1 MEDLKQT
8 EDLATSVMQPHLL
21 EQERTT
27 RRLATVALRRARI
40 LLILA
45 LAIAALAVYL
55 VTSNPR
61 PVNATNAL
69 LIAVSAMN
77 LLLLL
82 SRYRSA
88 KQSANLVNG
97 PAA

>member
-55 VTSNPR
+55 VTSNLR

-77 LLLLL
+77 LLLLW
-82 SRYRSA
+82 SRYRIA